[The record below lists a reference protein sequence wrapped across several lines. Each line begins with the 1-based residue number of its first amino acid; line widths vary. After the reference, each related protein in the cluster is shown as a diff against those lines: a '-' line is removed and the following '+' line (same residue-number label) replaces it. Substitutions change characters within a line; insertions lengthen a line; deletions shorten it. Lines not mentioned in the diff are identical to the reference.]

1 MPEKFD
7 DAIDEQNVISVHS
20 KSFAMASQLLPRE
33 VRADVRKLYAWCRWC
48 DNAVDEAPSY
58 EVAKSRLRVLRSDV
72 ERVYD
77 NRDVELPASKWLA
90 DLVSRYDL
98 PKQLPLDL
106 LLGME
111 SDLDFQPIENVADLE
126 LYCYRVAGVVG
137 LMMCRLLGVK
147 DESAYENANR
157 LGIAMQ
163 MTNIARD
170 IAEDWDRGRCY
181 LPQTWLDVDPSVDDR
196 PSDALVAAS
205 VEQLLTLAE
214 RNYQIGY
221 RGYPALPAGTRIA
234 IRVAA
239 AVYREIGME
248 IEKANFSVMQQRH
261 FVPTRKKIRLVGSQL
276 LEEFSGRLRSCL
288 PTPTS
293 HGLVPMKPTTLLEAT
308 TMNTD
313 FHFSAIFGL
322 SMTLVM
328 ATVLFALMAMNPK
341 LESYSTMPWVYSGG
355 CALAAT
361 ALWFWAQSIS
371 RNIDA
376 LAAKTKRHS
385 ADD

>member
-1 MPEKFD
+1 MHETFD
-7 DAIDEQNVISVHS
+7 QIADEQQVIAVHS
-20 KSFAMASQLLPRE
+20 KSFALASKLLPRE
-33 VRADVRKLYAWCRWC
+33 VRSDVCKLYAWCRWC

-58 EVAKSRLRVLRSDV
+58 AAAKSRLNTLRSDV
-72 ERVYD
+72 ECIYD

-90 DLVSRYDL
+90 DLVLRYDL

-111 SDLDFQPIENVADLE
+111 SDLDFQPVKNVADLE

-147 DESAYENANR
+147 DELAYENANR

-170 IAEDWDRGRCY
+170 VAEDWDRGRCY
-181 LPQTWLDVDPSVDDR
+181 LPQSWLDVDPSADDR
-196 PSDALVAAS
+196 PTDELVSES
-205 VEQLLTLAE
+205 VERLLKLAE
-214 RNYQIGY
+214 RNYKIGY
-221 RGYPALPAGTRIA
+221 RGYSALPSGTRIA

-239 AVYREIGME
+239 AVYREIGTE
-248 IEKANFSVMQQRH
+248 IEKSGFNVMQKRH
-261 FVPTRKKIRLVGSQL
+261 FVSTPKKFMLAGRQL
-276 LEEFSGRLRSCL
+276 LEEFSNRIRGRLPKSTNYGSFQTEL
-288 PTPTS
+288 
-293 HGLVPMKPTTLLEAT
+293 TTFSKAT

-341 LESYSTMPWVYSGG
+341 MESYSVMPWVYSGG
-355 CALAAT
+355 CALGAT
-361 ALWFWAQSIS
+361 ALWFWAQNIS
-371 RNIDA
+371 RKIDA
-376 LAAKTKRHS
+376 M
-385 ADD
+385 ADANANDK